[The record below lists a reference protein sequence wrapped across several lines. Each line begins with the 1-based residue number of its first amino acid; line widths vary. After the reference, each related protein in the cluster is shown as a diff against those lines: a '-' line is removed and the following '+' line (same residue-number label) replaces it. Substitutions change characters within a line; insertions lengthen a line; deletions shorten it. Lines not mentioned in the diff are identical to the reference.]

1 MPTLFWDSETR
12 SLADIRKVGVY
23 RYAEHP
29 STAHI
34 LSRFR
39 LDDARQ
45 VEVRFGDPLPTEIRD
60 ALLDMNVRIV
70 AHNATFE
77 RLLLR
82 NVLAPRHGWPDVS
95 RDLARWHCTMAR
107 ARASGLP
114 GSLEGALAGLGLPVQ
129 KDKEG
134 HSLMLRMCRPRR
146 LEADGTPV
154 WWEDEPRLARLAE
167 YCGVDVD
174 GTRVLDRRLPPLAEG
189 EHAIWAATEE
199 INDRGVRFDLAF
211 VEAARRTAEDA
222 RKDLDRKMHAV
233 TCGEVR
239 AASNVTALKEWL
251 VRQGLEFLPP
261 TDDDQDED
269 DDGAGFELR
278 RADIIRMLADLRLP
292 YMVAGRVVEPLVRE
306 ALTIRLE
313 AAKSSVKKLDSIAA
327 RADARG
333 YVQGLLGYH
342 GASTGRF
349 TGTGGVQIQ
358 NFPRETVDNWDAARE
373 ALDLGAAT
381 VDALYGPP
389 LDTVSKMLRGSIM
402 PSGGCELISADYA
415 AVELRGVAWLAGQT
429 DLVEDLRAGARI
441 YEQMAAKVFGR
452 KPEEIGKDSRERW
465 VGKQVVLG
473 SGYQMGAT
481 KFEAMCAA
489 LGRPVESDLAKKA
502 ITTYRGAYPKIS
514 GLWAAMEGAA
524 RAAVLAEGK
533 RITTADGRIAFRRD
547 GDMLRLR
554 LPSGRY
560 LYYRK
565 PEVELDQEHNREGV
579 TYWGVDSR
587 TRRWSKIRMFGGRW
601 TENAVQALCRDLM
614 ILGMQRLRAAGYAII
629 TTVHDEIVVEKPI
642 GQGDVD
648 EVVRLM
654 CELPDWA
661 AGFPLSA
668 EGWKGDRYG

>member
-1 MPTLFWDSETR
+1 MPTIYWDSETR

-45 VEVRFGDPLPTEIRD
+45 VEVRFGDPLPIEIRD
-60 ALLDMNVRIV
+60 ALEDPAVRIV

-95 RDLARWHCTMAR
+95 RDLTRWHCTMAR

-114 GSLEGALAGLGLPVQ
+114 GSLEGALSGLGLPVQ

-189 EHAIWAATEE
+189 EHQIWAATEE
-199 INDRGVRFDLAF
+199 INDRGVRFDLGF
-211 VEAARRTAEDA
+211 VAAGRRVAEDA

-233 TCGEVR
+233 TFGAVR
-239 AASNVTALKEWL
+239 AASNVGALKEWL
-251 VRQGLEFLPP
+251 LKQGVEIAPP
-261 TDDDQDED
+261 AEEDTAEGED
-269 DDGAGFELR
+269 DDAEPELR
-278 RADIIRMLADLRLP
+278 RADVARLLGSSAP
-292 YMVAGRVVEPLVRE
+292 GAVRD

-327 RADARG
+327 RSDARG

-342 GASTGRF
+342 GASTGRY
-349 TGTGGVQIQ
+349 TATGGVQIQ
-358 NFPRETVDNWDAARE
+358 NFPRETVDDWDAARG
-373 ALDLGAAT
+373 ALDLGAPT

-389 LDTVSKMLRGSIM
+389 LDVVSKMLRGSIM
-402 PSGGCELISADYA
+402 PSRGCELISADYA
-415 AVELRGVAWLAGQT
+415 AVELRGVAWLAGQD
-429 DLVEDLRAGARI
+429 DLVEDLRKGAKI

-452 KPEEIGKDSRERW
+452 KPDEIGKESRERW

-502 ITTYRGAYPKIS
+502 IATYRGAYPKIS

-533 RITTADGRIAFRRD
+533 RVTVGDGRIAFRRD
-547 GDMLRLR
+547 GDMLRMR

-560 LYYRK
+560 LYYRR
-565 PEVELDQEHNREGV
+565 PEVERDEEHNREGV
-579 TYWGVDSR
+579 SYWGVDSR

-614 ILGMQRLRAAGYAII
+614 ILGMQRLRATGYTII

-668 EGWKGDRYG
+668 EGWKGERYG

>member
-45 VEVRFGDPLPTEIRD
+45 VEVRFGDPLPIEIRD

-189 EHAIWAATEE
+189 EHEIWAATEE

-211 VEAARRTAEDA
+211 VEAARRVAEEA

-233 TCGEVR
+233 TAGAVR
-239 AASNVTALKEWL
+239 AASNVGALKEWL
-251 VRQGLEFLPP
+251 LKQGVEIAPP
-261 TDDDQDED
+261 AED
-269 DDGAGFELR
+269 DDEEDDDAEPELR
-278 RADIIRMLADLRLP
+278 RADVVRLLHTSP
-292 YMVAGRVVEPLVRE
+292 AGAVRD

-327 RADARG
+327 RSDARG

-342 GASTGRF
+342 GASTGRY
-349 TGTGGVQIQ
+349 TATGGVQIQ
-358 NFPRETVDNWDAARE
+358 NFPRETVDHWGAARE
-373 ALDLGAAT
+373 TLGLGAAT

-389 LDTVSKMLRGSIM
+389 LDVVSKMLRGSIM
-402 PSGGCELISADYA
+402 PSEGCELISADYA
-415 AVELRGVAWLAGQT
+415 AVELRGVAWLAGQD
-429 DLVEDLRAGARI
+429 DLVEDLRKGAKI

-502 ITTYRGAYPKIS
+502 IGTYRGAYPQIS
-514 GLWAAMEGAA
+514 GLWVAMEGAA

-547 GDMLRLR
+547 GDMLRMR

-565 PEVELDQEHNREGV
+565 PGVERDEEHGREGV
-579 TYWGVDSR
+579 AYWGVDSR

-601 TENAVQALCRDLM
+601 AENAVQALCRDLM

-654 CELPDWA
+654 CGLPDWA

>member
-29 STAHI
+29 TTAHI

-45 VEVRFGDPLPTEIRD
+45 VEVRWGDPLPIEIRD

-82 NVLAPRHGWPDVS
+82 HVLAPRHDWPDVS

-154 WWEDEPRLARLAE
+154 WWEDEARLARLAD

-189 EHAIWAATEE
+189 EHEIWAATEE
-199 INDRGVRFDLAF
+199 INDRGVRFDVSF
-211 VEAARRTAEDA
+211 VEAARRVAEDA
-222 RKDLDRKMHAV
+222 RKDLDRKMQA
-233 TCGEVR
+233 TTFGAVR
-239 AASNVTALKEWL
+239 AASNVGALKDWL
-251 VRQGLEFLPP
+251 LKQGVEIAPP
-261 TDDDQDED
+261 VEEEEGGQNEAED
-269 DDGAGFELR
+269 DDAEPELR
-278 RADIIRMLADLRLP
+278 RADIVRLLNTAP
-292 YMVAGRVVEPLVRE
+292 QGPVRE

-327 RADARG
+327 RCDGDG

-358 NFPRETVDNWDAARE
+358 NFPRETVDDWDASRE
-373 ALDLGAAT
+373 ALDLGAPT
-381 VDALYGPP
+381 VDALFGPP
-389 LDTVSKMLRGSIM
+389 LDVVSKMLRGSIM
-402 PSGGCELISADYA
+402 PSEGCELISADYA
-415 AVELRGVAWLAGQT
+415 AVELRGVAWLAGQD
-429 DLVEDLRAGARI
+429 DLVEDLRKGAKI

-489 LGRPVESDLAKKA
+489 LGKPVEAELAKKA
-502 ITTYRGAYPKIS
+502 IATYRGAYPKIS
-514 GLWAAMEGAA
+514 GLWTAMEGAA

-533 RITTADGRIAFRRD
+533 RITLREGGVAFRRD
-547 GDMLRLR
+547 GDMLRMR

-565 PEVELDQEHNREGV
+565 PEVELDKEHNREGV
-579 TYWGVDSR
+579 SYWGVDSR

-601 TENAVQALCRDLM
+601 AENAVQALCRDLM
-614 ILGMQRLRAAGYAII
+614 ILGMQRLRVAGYTII
-629 TTVHDEIVVEKPI
+629 TTVHDEIVVE
-642 GQGDVD
+642 
-648 EVVRLM
+648 
-654 CELPDWA
+654 
-661 AGFPLSA
+661 
-668 EGWKGDRYG
+668 